1 MDRSSASAN
10 PFLTLQSRYWVL
22 GTYLLVSTAV
32 GLLYGLLKNL
42 HRLPQQLDD
51 PISTPILSIT
61 VLTVL
66 AGVIL
71 AVGRDR
77 GLSVNYLFGRQ
88 SRAVDQAVNQAANR
102 GRISLFYAGLL
113 VASLL
118 IFSLGSFS
126 VVFYFL
132 SLGFPDY
139 AARILETNQMLGGGD
154 SRYPQLY
161 DQLMLLVLLVLAP
174 FAEELVFRGILL
186 QRWAMKWGLRW
197 GVVASSV
204 LFGLLHINNPVGL
217 TLFGLVM
224 GLLYVQTRSLWVPI
238 ACHGLNNL
246 AAVGIDWLSRQA
258 SGEQTYTLADMQAS
272 WWVGLILIGVSA
284 PFLMRFV
291 WRSWPQRQAKIPYL
305 VNFELADVNPH

>member
-1 MDRSSASAN
+1 MDRPNPSVN

-22 GTYLLVSTAV
+22 GTYLLVSTAAGV
-32 GLLYGLLKNL
+32 LYGLLKNQ
-42 HRLPQQLDD
+42 HRLPQRLDD
-51 PISTPILSIT
+51 PISTPILSIA

-77 GLSVNYLFGRQ
+77 GLSIGYLFGRR
-88 SRAVDQAVNQAANR
+88 SPRF
-102 GRISLFYAGLL
+102 SLPYAGLL

-118 IFSLGSFS
+118 VFSLGSFS

-139 AARILETNQMLGGGD
+139 AAQTLETNQMLGGGD

-161 DQLMLLVLLVLAP
+161 DGLMLLVLLVLAP

-197 GVVASSV
+197 GVIASSM

-224 GLLYVQTRSLWVPI
+224 GLLYVRTHSLWVPI

-246 AAVGIDWLSRQA
+246 AAVGLDWVSRQA
-258 SGEQTYTLADMQAS
+258 GGEQTYTLADMQES
-272 WWVGLILIGVSA
+272 WWVGLVLIGVSA

-291 WRSWPQRQAKIPYL
+291 WLSWPKRQDEIPYL
-305 VNFELADVNPH
+305 VNIELANGDRVK